1 MLLCE
6 IFTHIYTPIH
16 NRRRNNNKRKITP
29 GGQTTDKKATYF
41 KVVWIKASKLQRNSL
56 VRTSS
61 TVH

>member
-6 IFTHIYTPIH
+6 KVFTHIYTPIH
-16 NRRRNNNKRKITP
+16 NRRNNKRKITP
-29 GGQTTDKKATYF
+29 GGAKTTDKKATYF
-41 KVVWIKASKLQRNSL
+41 KVVWIKASKLQSNSL